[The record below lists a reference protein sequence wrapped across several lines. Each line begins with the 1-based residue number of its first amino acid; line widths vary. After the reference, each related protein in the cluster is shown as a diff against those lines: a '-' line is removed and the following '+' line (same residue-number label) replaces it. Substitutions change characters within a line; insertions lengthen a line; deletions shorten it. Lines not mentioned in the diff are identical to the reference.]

1 MKKAVSLVM
10 SLMMCLS
17 MTSMFSAYVSAA
29 PDGASE
35 DAAIVTE
42 QIDEAGA
49 PCVIDFN
56 DNWKFFLATRTP
68 SVAQGANNAAN
79 FRLYGLADAGGV
91 TTADV
96 ITPAFNDSA
105 WRTVTVP
112 HDFSIEGEKV
122 SGGTSANHGYIGAG
136 LGWYRK
142 TFVVSES
149 LRSKTITIDFEG
161 VYQNSVVYVNG
172 TLVGNYPNGYTGFS
186 YDITEFLHYG
196 TAAPNVV
203 VVKVQNMSP
212 SGRWYT
218 GTGITRPV
226 SLVVTE
232 QQARYARHGV
242 VITTPTIEN
251 DFKTKSPAVRVTAK
265 AYVGAKGSL
274 SIKTNVYDASGA
286 LVLSSDSAPVICG
299 AEGTYQLDDNFV
311 LSDVHLWSTDDP
323 YRYTI
328 TADLFFDAGGGPV
341 LVDSAAYKYGFR
353 YFQADPE
360 KGFFVNGE
368 HLKLNGVN
376 NHHDVG
382 ALGGVESYDALKR
395 ELLICKS
402 MGINALRTSHNPPSK
417 ACIDLCS
424 ELGIVV
430 VEEAFDG
437 WGGTKAA
444 YDFGNFFLVE
454 VPSDWPGA
462 PEAQPAHTMWSDWV
476 IKEMVSRDIN
486 EPSVAMWSLGNE
498 LNGVGTK
505 PAWYDWHDYLLPG
518 DPVPTSFARGETDTN
533 TATTNINFNYYG
545 ETLRLRNDIK
555 SLDLSRY
562 IVHGTDKE
570 KPSAP
575 APDTVWG
582 YINAVVDGIGTNY
595 NLAATSDLLHAA
607 YPDTFFFCSEA
618 ASQTSVRG
626 YYYDPSLPNTMQDM
640 TPGHRGTSSY
650 DNNLS
655 SWTYPHEY
663 GLKRARD
670 REHFIGS
677 FVWSGF
683 DYIGEPTP
691 FGVYPV
697 GVSLFGAVD
706 TAGFPKDAY
715 YAYKSQWSQDP
726 FAHIV
731 PMNWNDWRPGE
742 DVEVWVYTNAVK
754 AELFLNGVSLG
765 ERSFALKTTEFG
777 LKYYETHEPTQDS
790 SGGNVLANNQ
800 SDINPGGYV
809 SPNGEY
815 GKLHLTWHVPFA
827 PGELKVVATDV
838 DGREVAADVIK
849 TAGQAYTIRM
859 KADKSVI
866 KADGRSLAYIE
877 CDVVDENG
885 VTLPSAGQ
893 RIKFDVTGGYI
904 VGVDNGQQESAEP
917 YKWEGVEKNTH
928 SERSAFNGRA
938 LVVIQSDHDAGDI
951 TVTASSEYMAPS
963 TITVRATDD
972 GNGDYT
978 AVCAP
983 EPLGT
988 PVRVSELVLTT
999 AVGRVPAIPTA
1010 VNVTYDSGITL
1021 VKKAVWD
1028 NIKAADFTASKTIEV
1043 SGTVPLTENGVDLP
1057 ARAVITIDGTA
1068 SADNIALNTA
1078 AINTATVSDMGALA
1092 TASYTS
1098 GTNYPNNMLNGNT
1111 TSRWTNKYTTSTSN
1125 AAGKVV
1131 RLVKDARP
1139 YEFVEVY
1146 WPSPKTFAEID
1157 LYFVI
1162 DAASTAGPGSNIPK
1176 SLSVQYWDGFA
1187 WVDAANQ
1194 KTQLATET
1202 LAASKITFDRVIAS
1216 RVRVGM
1222 ENATPYSQETGAM
1235 TIAKFEVYDSSEY
1248 TVTNATFH
1256 NDASSQGADPYVLYD
1271 AASGYYYAYST
1282 DGARSGYRF
1291 GIYRS
1296 ADLTTWERLSGAI
1309 PTNDPNTWA
1318 NDWFWAPE
1326 CYYNPNNG
1334 YYYLFYAGRMTRN
1347 EDKLTHFGFT
1357 SFEEACKTGV
1367 AVSKSPEGPFYNIEK
1382 APIDYY
1388 PYDPNY
1394 HDVNL
1399 IMDATQKSPPTT
1411 LAEGET
1417 APLGVYLPFIDP
1429 NVFFDDNGDIYLYY
1443 SRNAYRN
1450 WVWDT
1455 TLGKYIE
1462 ESNIYAVKM
1471 TTGWWNANEPV
1482 MPTVD
1487 ASYIN
1492 ANKPL
1497 NDTSSARKD
1506 GFVPVISY
1514 RDEPQA
1520 WENAHV
1526 DDFASTNGAN
1536 KDRRW
1541 AEGSTTMKF
1550 TYTLDGEAR
1559 SQYYM
1564 VYSCNNYANIWYGEG
1579 YAVADDPL
1587 GPWKKYAGNP
1597 IVKMT
1602 ETEGRSVYS
1611 TGHGSFVNSP
1621 DGTELYHVYH
1631 ARPTNTGGRY
1641 LYTDEVVFDTQNL
1654 DGDGHP
1660 ILRVKQTL
1668 GDQPVPSGTAPYRV
1682 SVAFSESQSGLALSF
1697 AVKNADGGALAL
1709 SSTANRVA
1717 VAVSDPDAA
1726 EYVSG
1731 GVGGGTLRILSP
1743 AEPFTVTFTYQRRK
1757 ADGTYFDVYNDIGDP
1772 SSLAR
1777 YQLDIAP
1784 GLYTDAALKDGAV
1797 SVSVINNTEEVQSVR
1812 LIAAAY
1818 DAASGRL
1825 LQTAGAESLVSA
1837 GGLAVRTLAFD
1848 TSKLTEAYTVKVF
1861 TWDSGT
1867 LVPLGEPVIA
1877 QPA

>member
-1 MKKAVSLVM
+1 M
-10 SLMMCLS
+10 SLIMFLS
-17 MTSMFSAYVSAA
+17 MISMFSAYVSAA
-29 PDGASE
+29 T
-35 DAAIVTE
+35 DAAAEDTAAAVE
-42 QIDEAGA
+42 QIGEADG
-49 PCVIDFN
+49 PQVVDFN
-56 DNWKFFLATRTP
+56 DNWRFFLATRTP
-68 SVAQGANNAAN
+68 RVAQGNNNAAN
-79 FRLYGLADAGGV
+79 FRLYGLADAGDV
-91 TTADV
+91 TTEEAID
-96 ITPAFNDSA
+96 PEFNDSE

-112 HDFSIEGEKV
+112 HDFSIEGGKV
-122 SGGTSANHGYIGAG
+122 SGGTSANHGYIQAG

-142 TFVVSES
+142 TFVVPES
-149 LRSKTITIDFEG
+149 LRDETITIDFGG
-161 VYQNSVVYVNG
+161 VYQNSIVYVNG

-186 YDITEFLHYG
+186 YDITKFLHYG
-196 TAAPNVV
+196 AADPNVV

-226 SLVVTE
+226 NLIITGR
-232 QQARYARHGV
+232 QARYVRHGV
-242 VITTPTIEN
+242 VITTPDME
-251 DFKTKSPAVRVTAK
+251 DDYKTRAPSVHVAAK
-265 AYVGAKGSL
+265 VYVGAKGSI
-274 SIKTNVYDASGA
+274 SMKTSVYDASGA
-286 LVLSSDSAPVICG
+286 LVLSSDSAPKACDAAGIH
-299 AEGTYQLDDNFV
+299 QLEDDFV
-311 LSDVHLWSTDDP
+311 LSDVRLWSTDDP

-328 TADLFFDAGGGPV
+328 TTDLFFSADEETV
-341 LVDSAAYKYGFR
+341 LVDTSTCKYGFR

-360 KGFFVNGE
+360 KGFFLNGE
-368 HLKLNGVN
+368 YIKLNGVN

-382 ALGGVESYDALKR
+382 ALGGIENYDALKR

-402 MGINALRTSHNPPSK
+402 MGVNALRTSHNPPSK

-424 ELGIVV
+424 ELGLIVI
-430 VEEAFDG
+430 EEAFDG
-437 WGGTKAA
+437 WGGAKAT
-444 YDFGNFFLVE
+444 YDFGTFFLVE
-454 VPSDWPGA
+454 VPADWPGA
-462 PEAQPAHTMWSDWV
+462 LEAQPEHTMWSDWV
-476 IKEMVSRDIN
+476 IKEMVLRDIN

-505 PAWYDWHDYLLPG
+505 PAWYDWHDYLQPG

-533 TATTNINFNYYG
+533 NATTNINFNYYG

-555 SLDLSRY
+555 SVDSSRY
-562 IVHGTDKE
+562 IIHGTDKE
-570 KPSAP
+570 KPNAP

-582 YINAVVDGIGTNY
+582 YINTVVDGIGTNY

-607 YPDTFFFCSEA
+607 YPHTFFFCSEA

-626 YYYDPSLPNTMQDM
+626 YYYDPSLPNTIQDM

-677 FVWSGF
+677 FIWSGF

-691 FGVYPV
+691 FNVYPV
-697 GVSLFGAVD
+697 GVSLFGAID

-715 YAYKSQWSQDP
+715 YAYKSQWSREP

-731 PMNWNDWRPGE
+731 PMNWNDWRPE
-742 DVEVWVYTNAVK
+742 EEVEVWVYTNAVK
-754 AELFLNGVSLG
+754 AELFLNGESLG
-765 ERSFALKTTEFG
+765 ERSFVEKTTEFG

-790 SGGNVLANNQ
+790 SGGNVLANNT
-800 SDINPGGYV
+800 SDVNTGGYV

-815 GKLHLTWHVPFA
+815 GKLHLTWRVPFV
-827 PGELKVVATDV
+827 PGELKVVAKDK

-849 TAGQAYTIRM
+849 TAGQAYTVSM

-866 KADGRSLAYIE
+866 KADGRSLAYVE

-885 VTLPSAGQ
+885 VTLPSAGNL
-893 RIKFDVTGGYI
+893 IKFDITGGYI

-917 YKWEGVEKNTH
+917 YKWGGAEK
-928 SERSAFNGRA
+928 SVYAERSAFNGKA
-938 LVVIQSDHDAGDI
+938 LVIIQSDRGAGDI
-951 TVTASSEYMAPS
+951 TVTAASEYMAPS
-963 TITVRATDD
+963 SITIRATDD
-972 GNGDYT
+972 GSGQYT
-978 AVCAP
+978 AVC
-983 EPLGT
+983 ETKSLGV
-988 PVRVSELVLTT
+988 PVRASNPEFTT
-999 AVGRVPAIPTA
+999 AVGRVPALPTD
-1010 VNVTYDSGITL
+1010 VQVTYDSGITL
-1021 VKKAVWD
+1021 IKKAVWSK
-1028 NIKAADFTASKTIEV
+1028 IKAADFAKSQILEV
-1043 SGTVPLTENGVDLP
+1043 PGTVPLAEGVVLP
-1057 ARAVITIDGTA
+1057 VKAIIAIDGVAPTG
-1068 SADNIALNTA
+1068 NIALNTA
-1078 AINTATVSDMGALA
+1078 AANTATVSDVGALA

-1098 GTNYPNNMLNGNT
+1098 GTNYPNHMLNGNT

-1131 RLVKDARP
+1131 RLVRDSRP

-1146 WPSPKTFAEID
+1146 WPTPKTFTEID

-1162 DAASTAGPGSNIPK
+1162 DAAGTSGPGSNVPE
-1176 SLSVQYWDGFA
+1176 SLNVQYWDGFE

-1194 KTQLATET
+1194 KTQLAAET
-1202 LAASKITFDRVIAS
+1202 LAASKVTFDRVIAS
-1216 RVRVGM
+1216 KVRVGL
-1222 ENATPYSQETGAM
+1222 ENATPYSQETGAL
-1235 TIAKFEVYDSSEY
+1235 TIAKFEVYDSSEH
-1248 TVTNATFH
+1248 TVTNATFY
-1256 NDASSQGADPYVLYD
+1256 NDASSRGADPHVLYD
-1271 AASGYYYAYST
+1271 EASGYYYAYST

-1296 ADLTTWERLSGAI
+1296 ADLSTWERLSGAI

-1347 EDKLTHFGFT
+1347 ADKQAHFGFT
-1357 SFEEACKTGV
+1357 NFEEACKTGV
-1367 AVSKSPEGPFYNIEK
+1367 AVSRSPEGPFYNIEK

-1388 PYDPNY
+1388 PYDPDY

-1399 IMDATQKSPPTT
+1399 IMDATQKSPPAT

-1429 NVFFDDNGDIYLYY
+1429 NVFFDDDGGIYLYY

-1455 TLGKYIE
+1455 ALGKYIE
-1462 ESNIYAVKM
+1462 ESNIYAVKL
-1471 TTGWWNANEPV
+1471 TTEWWESDAPV

-1487 ASYIN
+1487 SSYIN
-1492 ANKPL
+1492 ANKPA
-1497 NDTSSARKD
+1497 DDDSAARKD

-1514 RDEPQA
+1514 RNEPQE

-1526 DDFASTNGAN
+1526 NDFAATNGAN

-1550 TYTLDGEAR
+1550 TYTIDGQER
-1559 SQYYM
+1559 SKYYM

-1579 YAVADDPL
+1579 YAVADSPL

-1602 ETEGRSVYS
+1602 GDEGRNVYS
-1611 TGHGSFVNSP
+1611 AGHGSFVNSP

-1631 ARPTNTGGRY
+1631 ARPTNTGNRY
-1641 LYTDEVVFDTQNL
+1641 LYTDKVILDTQSL
-1654 DGDGHP
+1654 DEGGNP
-1660 ILRVKQTL
+1660 ILRVTQTL
-1668 GDQPVPSGTAPYRV
+1668 GDQPVPSGTAPY
-1682 SVAFSESQSGLALSF
+1682 SVAVTYAESQTGIALSF
-1697 AVKNADGGALAL
+1697 NVKNADGGSLDL
-1709 SSTANRVA
+1709 TNPANRVV
-1717 VAVSDPDAA
+1717 VAVSDPNVA

-1731 GVGGGTLRILSP
+1731 GVSGGTLRILSP
-1743 AEPFTVTFTYQRRK
+1743 AKPFTVTFTYQRRR

-1772 SSLAR
+1772 SSLVR
-1777 YQLDIAP
+1777 YQLDLAA
-1784 GLYTDAALKDGAV
+1784 GVRADAALDGGTV
-1797 SVSVINNTEEVQSVR
+1797 YVSVINNTEEAKSVR

-1818 DAASGRL
+1818 DAPGGRL
-1825 LQTAGAESLVSA
+1825 LQTADTVCSVGAGEA
-1837 GGLAVRTLAFD
+1837 AARALALD
-1848 TSKLTEAYTVKVF
+1848 PSKLTDAYTVKVF
-1861 TWDSGT
+1861 AWDDGT
-1867 LVPLGEPVIA
+1867 LVPLGA
-1877 QPA
+1877 PATIPAA